1 MMMIISIRQ
10 DGNAKQHVLYLFC
23 KIMVVLDANILRKIF
38 VVGKKHQIQSKM
50 SKISSLKLVNILSFC
65 NENAKDSEIFSSV
78 IKTFNLFVLQ
88 FVTLPKLGMAFAKT
102 KLTYLNVHLMLET
115 VANKIQAYLVKTA
128 LATPQQFIQF
138 QCVGNI
144 FYVNLKKR
152 GKKGK
157 EITKLTF
164 FFSLPRLHYTNDW
177 RFHL

>member
-1 MMMIISIRQ
+1 M
-10 DGNAKQHVLYLFC
+10 
-23 KIMVVLDANILRKIF
+23 
-38 VVGKKHQIQSKM
+38 
-50 SKISSLKLVNILSFC
+50 
-65 NENAKDSEIFSSV
+65 

-144 FYVNLKKR
+144 FYVNLKK
-152 GKKGK
+152 KEKGK
-157 EITKLTF
+157 RKEFTKLPS
-164 FFSLPRLHYTNDW
+164 FFSLPRLHHTNDW

>member
-1 MMMIISIRQ
+1 MYCTVAM
-10 DGNAKQHVLYLFC
+10 YLFC

-50 SKISSLKLVNILSFC
+50 SKISSLKLVDILSFC

-144 FYVNLKKR
+144 FYVNLKK
-152 GKKGK
+152 KKRIYQTAFPFQFAQ
-157 EITKLTF
+157 IT
-164 FFSLPRLHYTNDW
+164 SYQ
-177 RFHL
+177 

>member
-1 MMMIISIRQ
+1 MQ
-10 DGNAKQHVLYLFC
+10 
-23 KIMVVLDANILRKIF
+23 KIQRF
-38 VVGKKHQIQSKM
+38 
-50 SKISSLKLVNILSFC
+50 
-65 NENAKDSEIFSSV
+65 FSTV

-128 LATPQQFIQF
+128 LATPQQFIQY

-144 FYVNLKKR
+144 FYVNLKK
-152 GKKGK
+152 KKK
-157 EITKLTF
+157 EFTKLVIV
-164 FFSLPRLHYTNDW
+164 FSLPRFHHTNDW

>member
-1 MMMIISIRQ
+1 MMIIISIRQ
-10 DGNAKQHVLYLFC
+10 DGNAKQHVLCLFC
-23 KIMVVLDANILRKIF
+23 KIMVVVLDANILRKIF
-38 VVGKKHQIQSKM
+38 VVGKKHQIQSKL
-50 SKISSLKLVNILSFC
+50 SKISSLSQYVNISSFC

-144 FYVNLKKR
+144 FYVNLKK
-152 GKKGK
+152 KKIK
-157 EITKLTF
+157 N
-164 FFSLPRLHYTNDW
+164 LPN
-177 RFHL
+177 